1 MNIHCCS
8 FASKSFSRTQEIQK
22 KYFQEVGFYDD
33 NIHLYNPNKLNK
45 IFYEN
50 QPSASEMNK
59 FGWFTFKPFFLV
71 SILNKL
77 ENGDALFYLDVN
89 DKPLRGI
96 KSYINQSLIKN
107 EHIDIFASSTNY
119 PNFKFLS
126 EFHKSNLS
134 LEIIISS
141 IFNFQPE
148 AGALLIR
155 NSPRSRSILWIWYN
169 LTLIQAY
176 ELDKYNERK
185 SRHDQE
191 TLYILSR
198 IYKFIKFE
206 SWFLNKLT
214 GKGMRNYIEFESLRQ

>member
-8 FASKSFSRTQEIQK
+8 FASRSFLRSQEIQK
-22 KYFQEVGFYDD
+22 KYFRDLGFYDE
-33 NIHLYNPNKLNK
+33 NIHLYNPDKLSK
-45 IFYEN
+45 KFYEI
-50 QPSASEMNK
+50 QPSASEINK

-89 DKPLRGI
+89 DKPLSGI
-96 KSYINQSLIKN
+96 KSYIKETLKKN
-107 EHIDIFASSTNY
+107 KNIDIFAPTTNY

-126 EFHKSNLS
+126 KFHKSNLS
-134 LEIIISS
+134 PEILLSS

-155 NSPRSRSILWIWYN
+155 NSPRSRSLIWTWYN
-169 LTLIQAY
+169 LTLIQSY
-176 ELDKYNERK
+176 ELDKYNDRK

-191 TLYILSR
+191 TLFLLSR

-214 GKGMRNYIEFESLRQ
+214 GRGMRKYIEFESLR